1 LQSVITA
8 DKPDKNDE
16 LLSDNPSEIK
26 TKRSEIKKQVE
37 ESAEPIPL
45 KSRVIV
51 EQHRSPVAAK
61 DSV

>member
-1 LQSVITA
+1 MGSINEVYR
-8 DKPDKNDE
+8 N
-16 LLSDNPSEIK
+16 K